1 MRIET
6 QAADAGAQT
15 LGAAWGMGAETD
27 AAPRPVTEADR
38 LDYLGDMLD
47 ELRLMAEQAGCR
59 RLAALLALAEDETR
73 RQADDGR

>member
-6 QAADAGAQT
+6 QAADAGAQP
-15 LGAAWGMGAETD
+15 LGAAWGIAAETD
-27 AAPRPVTEADR
+27 AAPRPATEADR

-59 RLAALLALAEDETR
+59 RLAALLALAEDEAR